1 MFTSGQGWEGI
12 NLEIGIDIYTVL
24 YIKYITNEDLLYSTE
39 NSTQNSVMTYL
50 GKESKKEGIDACV

>member
-39 NSTQNSVMTYL
+39 NSTQNSVMTYV
-50 GKESKKEGIDACV
+50 GKES